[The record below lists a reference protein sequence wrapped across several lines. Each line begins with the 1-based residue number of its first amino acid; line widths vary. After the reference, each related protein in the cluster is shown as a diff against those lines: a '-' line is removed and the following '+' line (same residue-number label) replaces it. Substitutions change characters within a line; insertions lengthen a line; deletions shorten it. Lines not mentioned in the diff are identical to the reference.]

1 MLCELF
7 GNSRQAYYQRM
18 KYTYKE
24 AVKAEILMQM
34 IANERVL
41 MPRLGGRKLLVK
53 LKSRLPD
60 ELQLGRDSF
69 FDFLRN
75 NQLLVRRRRNRIRT
89 TFSNHWLHKYPNLV
103 KDFIPDGPHQLWVS
117 DITYVETREGF
128 IYLFLITDAYSR
140 KIVGWNVSNTMEADN
155 AVIAL
160 QMAISQLPAWV
171 KRLYHHSDRG
181 VQYCSHK
188 YVKVLE
194 KNNIQISMTE
204 NGDPLENALAERIN
218 GLLKDE
224 WLKDM
229 KQESIDVVK
238 SQIADIIEIYNT
250 QRPHSSVDMLTPEQ
264 AHKQSGPL
272 KRQWKNYWKVK
283 PSCVQITTE

>member
-1 MLCELF
+1 
-7 GNSRQAYYQRM
+7 M

-24 AVKAEILMQM
+24 AVKAEILLQM
-34 IANERVL
+34 ITNERVL

-60 ELQLGRDSF
+60 ELQLGRDRF
-69 FDFLRN
+69 FDFLRD

-103 KDFIPDGPHQLWVS
+103 KGFIPDGPHQLWVS

-218 GLLKDE
+218 GILKDE

-229 KQESIDVVK
+229 KQESMYVVK
-238 SQIADIIEIYNT
+238 SQVADIIEIYNT

-264 AHKQSGPL
+264 AHKQSGTL

-283 PSCVQITTE
+283 PSCEQIITE